1 MDRIIYERLA
11 VNEEI
16 HWWFTGR
23 RTIIERLLVQLGLPP
38 KGEARILEV
47 GCGTGGNLCL
57 LQEFGAVDAVEFD
70 AAAREIANRKSGL
83 RIGFAA
89 LPDQLAAHD
98 GSYDLI
104 ALLDVI
110 EHIEQDV
117 ASLAALKPKLR
128 RAGAILI
135 TVPAHPWMWSA
146 HDEVHHHKRRY
157 TRATLRSAIE
167 RAGLV
172 TVNIG
177 YFNTSLFPLGLLRR
191 LTSKLTGGQTHD
203 DIPPSAPLNQLF
215 ATIFAFER
223 HLVGRVPLPIGLSL
237 FAMARRSEDREPT
250 SSGGRTL
257 ST

>member
-11 VNEEI
+11 ANEEI

-23 RTIIERLLVQLGLPP
+23 RAIVERLFVQLGLPP
-38 KGEARILEV
+38 NGEARILEA
-47 GCGTGGNLCL
+47 GCGTGGNLGL
-57 LQEFGAVDAVEFD
+57 LQKFGAVDAVEFD
-70 AAAREIANRKSGL
+70 AAAREIASRKSGL

-89 LPDQLAAHD
+89 LPDQLEAQD

-104 ALLDVI
+104 ALLDVV

-117 ASLAALKPKLR
+117 ASIVALKPKLR
-128 RAGAILI
+128 HAGAILI

-157 TRATLRSAIE
+157 TRAALRSTIE

-172 TVNIG
+172 TSDIG
-177 YFNTSLFPLGLLRR
+177 YFNTFLFPLGLLRR

-203 DIPPSAPLNQLF
+203 DIPPPAPLNQLF
-215 ATIFAFER
+215 AGMFAFER

-237 FAMARRSEDREPT
+237 FAVARRPEDSFPV
-250 SSGGRTL
+250 
-257 ST
+257 